1 MSGGFMIRF
10 FACVLI
16 GALSTL
22 CLPIAGRAESAPI
35 VLEVLGRAPVL
46 GQLRSTAELR
56 ERMRSDN
63 SVFLQAAALIGLT
76 NVQTDTLMH
85 DIDAGNLRYVVIPR
99 HLERTTWAADG
110 QAHVLNDV
118 IIPADTHGW
127 EIDIRDGQTISEVFI
142 PAACGNLSINHRR
155 LPPPHRDAVP
165 TPPPHRDAVPTP
177 PPVAV
182 VTPQPLPPV
191 PPPPP
196 QTIVRVQRQSILP
209 WLVAG
214 LALFIAG
221 HNSTNTT
228 TTIINNIPSTP
239 PPCWP

>member
-1 MSGGFMIRF
+1 MIRF

-16 GALSTL
+16 GALSAL
-22 CLPIAGRAESAPI
+22 CLPMAARAESAPI
-35 VLEVLGRAPVL
+35 VLDVLGRAPVL
-46 GQLRSTAELR
+46 GRLRSTAELR
-56 ERMRSDN
+56 EKMRSES
-63 SVFLQAAALIGLT
+63 SVFLQAASLIGLT

-85 DIDAGNLRYVVIPR
+85 DIDAGNLRYVVVPR
-99 HLERTTWAADG
+99 HLERTTWSADG
-110 QAHVLNDV
+110 RAHVLDNV

-127 EIDIRDGQTISEVFI
+127 EIDLRNGRTISEVFI
-142 PAACGNLSINHRR
+142 PAACGNLSIDHRR

-165 TPPPHRDAVPTP
+165 TPPPHRDAVP

-196 QTIVRVQRQSILP
+196 QTIVQVQRPSIVP
-209 WLVAG
+209 WLLAG
-214 LALFIAG
+214 VALFIAG
-221 HNSTNTT
+221 RNTSTT

-239 PPCWP
+239 PPCFP

>member
-16 GALSTL
+16 GALSAL
-22 CLPIAGRAESAPI
+22 CLPMAARAESAPI
-35 VLEVLGRAPVL
+35 VLDVLGRAPVL
-46 GQLRSTAELR
+46 GRLRSTAELR
-56 ERMRSDN
+56 EKMRSES
-63 SVFLQAAALIGLT
+63 SVFLQAASLIGLT

-85 DIDAGNLRYVVIPR
+85 DIDAGNLRYVVVPR
-99 HLERTTWAADG
+99 HLERTTWSADG
-110 QAHVLNDV
+110 RAHVLDNV

-127 EIDIRDGQTISEVFI
+127 EIDLRNGRTISEVFI
-142 PAACGNLSINHRR
+142 PAACGNLSIDHRR

-165 TPPPHRDAVPTP
+165 TPPPHRDAVP

-196 QTIVRVQRQSILP
+196 QTIVQVQRPSIVP
-209 WLVAG
+209 WLLAG
-214 LALFIAG
+214 VALFIAG
-221 HNSTNTT
+221 RNTSTT

-239 PPCWP
+239 PPCFP

>member
-1 MSGGFMIRF
+1 MSGGFMIRL
-10 FACVLI
+10 FACVLV
-16 GALSTL
+16 GAISTFS
-22 CLPIAGRAESAPI
+22 LPIAARAESAPI
-35 VLEVLGRAPVL
+35 VLSVLGRAPVL

-56 ERMRSDN
+56 EKMRSD
-63 SVFLQAAALIGLT
+63 SAVFLQAAALIGLT
-76 NVQTDTLMH
+76 NVQTDRLMH

-110 QAHVLNDV
+110 QAHVLNNV
-118 IIPADTHGW
+118 IIPANTHGW
-127 EIDIRDGQTISEVFI
+127 EIDLRDGRTVSEVFI
-142 PAACGNLSINHRR
+142 PAACGNLSIDHRR
-155 LPPPHRDAVP
+155 LPPPHRNPVP
-165 TPPPHRDAVPTP
+165 TPPPATP
-177 PPVAV
+177 SPLPI

-196 QTIVRVQRQSILP
+196 QTIVHVQHPSILP

-221 HNSTNTT
+221 QHSTNTT

-239 PPCWP
+239 PPCFP

>member
-10 FACVLI
+10 FVCVLI

-22 CLPIAGRAESAPI
+22 CLPIAARAESAPI
-35 VLEVLGRAPVL
+35 VLDVLGHAPVL

-56 ERMRSDN
+56 EKMHSDS
-63 SVFLQAAALIGLT
+63 SVFLQAARLIGLT

-85 DIDAGNLRYVVIPR
+85 DIDAGNLRYVVVPR
-99 HLERTTWAADG
+99 HLERMTWAGDG
-110 QAHVLNDV
+110 QAHVLNNV
-118 IIPADTHGW
+118 IIPANTHGW
-127 EIDIRDGQTISEVFI
+127 EIDIRDGRTLSEVFI

-155 LPPPHRDAVP
+155 LPPPHREPVP
-165 TPPPHRDAVPTP
+165 TPRPAPLVTP
-177 PPVAV
+177 PPSPV

-191 PPPPP
+191 AAPPPE
-196 QTIVRVQRQSILP
+196 TIVRVQRQSILP

-221 HNSTNTT
+221 HNTTNT

>member
-1 MSGGFMIRF
+1 MIRF
-10 FACVLI
+10 VACVTI
-16 GALSTL
+16 AALSAL
-22 CLPIAGRAESAPI
+22 SLPVAARAESAPI
-35 VLEVLGRAPVL
+35 VLTVLGRAPVL

-56 ERMRSDN
+56 EKMRSN
-63 SVFLQAAALIGLT
+63 SPVFLQAAALIGLT
-76 NVQTDTLMH
+76 NEQTDTLMR
-85 DIDAGNLRYVVIPR
+85 DIDAGNLRYVIVPR
-99 HLERTTWAADG
+99 HLERMTWSADG
-110 QAHVLNDV
+110 RAHVLDNV

-127 EIDIRDGQTISEVFI
+127 EIDISDGRTLSEVFI

-155 LPPPHRDAVP
+155 LPPPHREPVP

-196 QTIVRVQRQSILP
+196 QTIVQVQRPSILP
-209 WLVAG
+209 WLLAG
-214 LALFIAG
+214 VALFIAG
-221 HNSTNTT
+221 RNSSTT

-239 PPCWP
+239 PPCFP